1 MFDKRS
7 ECVTDKMETARMN
20 IDSNFSKLQM
30 HWVFLL
36 RKEKSTFRNETNGKQ
51 REDLSARAGVSF
63 LAVTE
68 LLM

>member
-30 HWVFLL
+30 H
-36 RKEKSTFRNETNGKQ
+36 
-51 REDLSARAGVSF
+51 
-63 LAVTE
+63 
-68 LLM
+68 